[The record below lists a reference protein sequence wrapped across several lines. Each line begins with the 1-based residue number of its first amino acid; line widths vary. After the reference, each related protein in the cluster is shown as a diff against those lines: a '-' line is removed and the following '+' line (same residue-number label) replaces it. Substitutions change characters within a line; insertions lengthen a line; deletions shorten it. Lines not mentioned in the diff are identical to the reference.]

1 MIKGAV
7 RTEKEYR
14 KLPID
19 SSSSLKEFS
28 VDRKKYYKKYILSEK
43 SDEDESD
50 SKASIT
56 GRVVETLLFE
66 KEKFDEKFY
75 LSSVFNAPTGNMALF
90 VDALYKYTEAAATE
104 DGTLTRSFEDIA
116 RDAHK
121 DSGYK
126 WTFEKV
132 LEKFTGSNAEIYYKE
147 LRNVKSKGLTV
158 ITAED
163 VNNAERVVAELRIN
177 EAIAPIVNLVNSD
190 RYTVLTQHQI
200 NGYTIDGLEM
210 KSMIDLIIID
220 HIEKTIYI
228 YDLKCSW
235 SVEGFLRE
243 YYLYRRAYIQA
254 YVYLKAGEYLKKELG
269 LDDYQLE
276 YPKFIV
282 CDSINYLSPLIYTL
296 NSDDI
301 QDAYMGFFFEGI
313 RYPGVKSIVTDLK
326 WARENNQWRISRKN
340 YLSGGIINIKE

>member
-1 MIKGAV
+1 MIQGTV

-14 KLPID
+14 KLPVD

-28 VDRKKYYKKYILSEK
+28 LDRKKYYKKYVLNEK
-43 SDEDESD
+43 VEDEDSD

-56 GRVVETLLFE
+56 GRIVETLLFE
-66 KEKFDEKFY
+66 KEKFDDKFY
-75 LSSVFNAPTGNMALF
+75 LSSVTSAPTGNMLLF
-90 VDALYKYTEAAATE
+90 VDSLYKHTEAAATE
-104 DGTLTRSFEDIA
+104 DGTLTRAFEDIA
-116 RDAHK
+116 KDAYK

-126 WTFEKV
+126 WSFEKV
-132 LEKFTGSNAEIYYKE
+132 LEKFSGSSAEIYYQE

-158 ITAED
+158 VTADD
-163 VNNAERVVAELRIN
+163 VNNGERVVEELRIN
-177 EAIAPIVNLVNSD
+177 EATAPIVNLVSSD
-190 RYTVLTQHQI
+190 RYTVLIQHQI
-200 NGYTIDGLEM
+200 DGYKIDGLEM

-220 HIEKTIYI
+220 HKEKTIYI

-254 YVYLKAGEYLKKELG
+254 YVYYKAGEYLKGQLG
-269 LDDYQLE
+269 LNDYKVE

-282 CDSINYLSPLIYTL
+282 CDSINYVSPLIYTL

-301 QDAYMGFFFEGI
+301 QDAYMGFFFEGK
-313 RYPGVKSIVTDLK
+313 RYPGVKSIVMDMV

-340 YLSGGIINIKE
+340 YLSGGIVNIKE